1 MDDLANQ
8 LIGVWHTDPGDV
20 HALESYGRVTLSF
33 TKDRRL
39 VYTIHAGGKDEIIL
53 LSYRVEGQFLV
64 TDQPSQPNEER
75 TPFSIT
81 PDGNLILRYEEHES
95 TYIRLES

>member
-1 MDDLANQ
+1 MEDDLVNQ
-8 LIGVWHTDPGDV
+8 LIGVWHTDPEDV
-20 HALESYGRVTLSF
+20 QALESYGRVRLNF

-39 VYTIHAGGKDEIIL
+39 VYTIHADGKDEIIL

-75 TPFSIT
+75 TRFSIT
-81 PDGNLILRYEEHES
+81 PDGSLILHYEGHES
-95 TYIRLES
+95 TYIRD